1 MQIIKKPQIDLVL
14 KAYIQ
19 ATGQEEIEQKNR
31 YTDQLKIHGCFKK
44 FETANFETQ
53 NPEMKFSIPS
63 STSTLSGS
71 TSTLSGNTCTIEEQR
86 LNLLQA
92 AERNSLNFNL
102 DLSETDLQVV
112 TGAAEHFSCSL
123 APETGNSGQ

>member
-19 ATGQEEIEQKNR
+19 ATGQEIEQKDR
-31 YTDQLKIHGCFKK
+31 STDQLKIHSCLEE
-44 FETANFETQ
+44 FETANFGTQ

-63 STSTLSGS
+63 STSTLSG
-71 TSTLSGNTCTIEEQR
+71 NTYKAEEPG

-102 DLSETDLQVV
+102 DLSENGLQVV
-112 TGAAEHFSCSL
+112 PGATEHLFCLLIPAS
-123 APETGNSGQ
+123 GN